1 MIGNRM
7 PLLVAALT
15 VLSVPVVA
23 RAQEAQDPKAHV
35 NAAVQG
41 LKQSQ
46 AELAH
51 YEWVETTIM
60 SYKGEEKSR
69 TQNRVYY
76 GADGK
81 EQKTPLGPPA
91 EEKKARGVRGRVAE
105 NKTEDITEFM
115 QKAGA
120 VIGKYVPPDPAR
132 LQQLAGEGK
141 MSSTALDQ
149 GKRVRLDFHDYLNPG
164 DLFSLEFDLANN
176 RILSLHIAS
185 YVEKPEDP
193 VDLAVTFGTLAD
205 GKTVYSQAV
214 VLDAKSQGV
223 TVRTENSGYKRSS
236 P

>member
-1 MIGNRM
+1 MMIGERM
-7 PLLVAALT
+7 HLLVAAIAALA
-15 VLSVPVVA
+15 VPVM
-23 RAQEAQDPKAHV
+23 AQAQAGDDPKAHV

-81 EQKTPLGPPA
+81 EQKTPMGPPP

-105 NKTEDITEFM
+105 NKGEDITEFM

-120 VIGKYVPPDPAR
+120 LIAKYVPPDPAK
-132 LQQLAGEGK
+132 LQQMAGTGK
-141 MSSTALDQ
+141 MSSTPLDG
-149 GKRVRLDFHDYLNPG
+149 GKRVRLDFHDYLAPG
-164 DLFSLEFDLANN
+164 DLFSLEFDLANS
-176 RILSLHIAS
+176 RVQGLHIAS

-205 GKTVYSQAV
+205 GKTVYAQAV
-214 VLDAKSQGV
+214 VLDAKS
-223 TVRTENSGYKRSS
+223 RA
-236 P
+236 